1 MVRTEYVLTGGP
13 TGLTAAVIAD
23 LHENDPAEVLAELEA
38 IRPDVVFIAGDTFE
52 RRTDEEHLE
61 RIRKMPVFQKVVCW
75 LAWRFDDAFELL
87 SFRRT
92 EPTRE
97 NAYRFLRGAAKR
109 NVPIFL
115 SLGNHDPHLEPED
128 VAVINETGTTLL
140 DNRDVTVW
148 LRGREVHVGGLSG
161 DADEAWLDSFCQ
173 KKGYRI
179 LLCHRPEYYDTY
191 IKGRDC
197 NLILAGHAHGGQI
210 RIFGKGLFS
219 PGQGIWPK
227 YHHGIY
233 DGRLVVSAGCANTSA
248 VPRIGNPCEIV
259 ALRWN

>member
-23 LHENDPAEVLAELEA
+23 LHETDPARVLAELEVL
-38 IRPDVVFIAGDTFE
+38 RPDVIFAAGDTFE
-52 RRTDEEHLE
+52 RRSDEAHLKGLRE
-61 RIRKMPVFQKVVCW
+61 MSGFSQAVCW
-75 LAWRFDDAFELL
+75 LTWRLDDALERLP
-87 SFRRT
+87 FRRT
-92 EPTRE
+92 ERSHE
-97 NAYRFLRGAAKR
+97 NAYRFLRGAAKL
-109 NVPIFL
+109 NVPVFL
-115 SLGNHDPHLEPED
+115 SLGNHDPQLEPED
-128 VAVINETGTTLL
+128 MAVLHETGTTLL
-140 DNRDVTVW
+140 DNRDVTAW
-148 LRGREVHVGGLSG
+148 LRGWEVHIGGLSG

-179 LLCHRPEYYDTY
+179 LLCHQPEYYDTY

-210 RIFGKGLFS
+210 RIFGKGLFA

-227 YHHGIY
+227 FHHGIY
-233 DGRLVVSAGCANTSA
+233 DGRLVISAGCANTSA

-259 ALRWN
+259 VLRWE